1 MNRWKIAV
9 LALGAAVITLPAQA
23 GPDWQAIEKAR
34 KDGRAEYAAQIARDA
49 PSAGTA
55 PAARIAATPSTRSVE
70 SDFVGTSAK
79 AQTKKNQPSWYVF
92 GHP

>member
-1 MNRWKIAV
+1 MRAILTTIVAISIAGCATTPATAPASGKIAV
-9 LALGAAVITLPAQA
+9 YDHKYGVT
-23 GPDWQAIEKAR
+23 R
-34 KDGRAEYAAQIARDA
+34 YV
-49 PSAGTA
+49 
-55 PAARIAATPSTRSVE
+55 TRSVE